1 MKDRAYEIAINP
13 KYDGYQ
19 RGLASMVYKFFDKK
33 TELRVSLNEELAKEL
48 DKPLIKKKFLKKEK
62 SHPRFKNNV
71 WTPNLAEI
79 GSLSSKNCGVK
90 YLLFVIGVFT
100 KYAWFK
106 PLKVEKAKTV
116 LSGIIKIVRESI
128 CEPNKL

>member
-48 DKPLIKKKFLKKEK
+48 DKPLIKKNF
-62 SHPRFKNNV
+62 
-71 WTPNLAEI
+71 
-79 GSLSSKNCGVK
+79 
-90 YLLFVIGVFT
+90 
-100 KYAWFK
+100 
-106 PLKVEKAKTV
+106 
-116 LSGIIKIVRESI
+116 
-128 CEPNKL
+128 